1 MKNKREVEVFKTF
14 VSIWYLAE
22 KMQDDIDNNLF
33 RQKDKV
39 MVKKVAEFLL
49 RAESNTYKILGFEN
63 KPEIADQILI
73 QNRMIDALL
82 EKIEEQD
89 AETMQ
94 KMLNLLG
101 LEYDAV

>member
-1 MKNKREVEVFKTF
+1 MTKEVEVFKTF
-14 VSIWYLAE
+14 STIWYLVE
-22 KMQDDIDNNLF
+22 KMQDDLDNRLF
-33 RQKDKV
+33 TQKDKV

-49 RAESNTYKILGFEN
+49 RAESNTYNLLGFKD
-63 KPEIADQILI
+63 KPEISDQILI

-89 AETMQ
+89 SETMQ

>member
-1 MKNKREVEVFKTF
+1 MTKEVEVFKTF
-14 VSIWYLAE
+14 STIWYLVE
-22 KMQDDIDNNLF
+22 KMQDDLDNRLF
-33 RQKDKV
+33 TQKDKV

-49 RAESNTYKILGFEN
+49 RAESYTYNLLGFKD
-63 KPEIADQILI
+63 KPEISDQILI

-82 EKIEEQD
+82 EKIEQQD
-89 AETMQ
+89 SETMQ

>member
-1 MKNKREVEVFKTF
+1 MKKQEEIEVFKTF
-14 VSIWYLAE
+14 STIWYLVD

-49 RAESNTYKILGFEN
+49 RAESNTYRLLN
-63 KPEIADQILI
+63 LQNNPEIADQILM

-94 KMLNLLG
+94 KILILLG
-101 LEYDAV
+101 LPYDAI